1 MNEVNAE
8 QLQSIFGTVAN
19 IEKEVR
25 SQQRVIEKTAHVLG
39 DKLPDI
45 TKHLTALRD
54 VKEIVSELVRTSHK
68 NEQAVTSAGEKTVDE
83 LNKINTNIVSTNK
96 EIGKNIN
103 NELNK
108 YGTKQ
113 EETIDKLQTTLSS
126 NFKTVSETFLSKSQ
140 EGKEDPF
147 KAYIDNIVTVL
158 GGKLD
163 NVTSSIA
170 QLKDRVSTGKSGNV
184 NVKGDAANI
193 LKQQINILNSFKS
206 SSDKKLTS
214 IFEAIT
220 SANQRTA
227 ARERKEK
234 TTPPEINLSRKDRRL
249 LTSLDNATKFDALLH
264 EVKDSK
270 KADGKSPLLKLISP
284 LMLLLGGVG
293 ALAFGV
299 FKFPTVKKMFDAFTK
314 TSMGGGIMSFFQS
327 LGPKNKSVKEIIRNI
342 PFIGRMVD
350 LWDALSLMHKGNY
363 KAGFKQLAFA
373 IPGAEYLALLLDT
386 SKERL
391 LGAAYDKAGDKSM
404 KIPFIGATVEQLY
417 HGVFGGIA
425 NIFQPVITF
434 FRDGF
439 GALGDVFNLLKK
451 GTDIN
456 YNDVATALDSITT
469 NYFPSLKPVAEI
481 FKSLAKSS
489 FDWTAAKMGVKPDA
503 GKEVKPINI
512 GDMFNTVFTTIS
524 EKITKAFS
532 TISELLSGLGMV
544 FSGDER
550 TQHRGLLILDRYAP
564 GITQG
569 IRTFL
574 NVMDSLKQVVTPDG
588 KISTLKLL
596 TTDFSTEGKYS
607 RQASYMSVIPEEQ
620 KKQLEQFEAYKAQIK
635 EQQEEINKR
644 GKDKKTREDLTT
656 SQGFQNLIF
665 SGSLFEGLID
675 PSITG
680 NLYNTQKER
689 DMALKKI
696 KELKEKQKNVG
707 DILVDKA
714 GIPEEYLF
722 PKMDIYSSPAPVNV
736 RQTTSQPTENLI
748 TATPFNRLNQAP
760 DKFEMQTSTY
770 RGLLVKEEQDSKQQF
785 ETQEKLYQLINGP
798 ILNMLKES
806 AFNSKAQVSHLEQ
819 TSKGIASLGNAP
831 RNNVVVS
838 SVKNSINSFGNT
850 STLHS
855 KMNALNAAGI
865 AP

>member
-620 KKQLEQFEAYKAQIK
+620 KKQLEQFEAYRAQIK